1 VKQPLIKKINNEW
14 IKIVCIPMLKIKISN
29 NDSYQ
34 RIHFLT
40 NNSYFRAKSTQN
52 CLDNLKAI
60 QL

>member
-1 VKQPLIKKINNEW
+1 
-14 IKIVCIPMLKIKISN
+14 MLKIKISN